1 MNSLSKQHYYAYPSQ
16 PTQKQQDQLA
26 MYYAPSTHQ
35 GNAQST
41 AGLVSPG
48 QFKSKTNPSSY
59 ANKRNYK
66 NNDKINS
73 NTSNF
78 VGSALSSV
86 GGAYPA
92 SNTNKSQAN
101 TPVQSDSSTSSS
113 VSGSA
118 NQNGMNN
125 SSNSLAIAA
134 NYANHSASLN
144 SSATNPQQQQQ
155 QTPLVNS
162 YAQQGYGSN
171 AYANEFYA
179 NQNGMLQQQGQQQGQ
194 QYAIYPS
201 SYYYVAS
208 QAQNGPNTGS
218 GLGNYFY
225 IIRKMFKSDFL
236 MMIIF
241 EF

>member
-16 PTQKQQDQLA
+16 PTQKQQDQPSLA
-26 MYYAPSTHQ
+26 MYYAPSAQ

-48 QFKSKTNPSSY
+48 QFKSKTNPPSY

-66 NNDKINS
+66 NNDKLNS

-86 GGAYPA
+86 GAAYPA
-92 SNTNKSQAN
+92 GSANKSQAN
-101 TPVQSDSSTSSS
+101 TPVQSDSSASSS

-118 NQNGMNN
+118 IQNGMNN

-144 SSATNPQQQQQ
+144 SSATNQPQQQ
-155 QTPLVNS
+155 QTPMVNS

-171 AYANEFYA
+171 AYAGEFYA
-179 NQNGMLQQQGQQQGQ
+179 SQNGMMQQQAQQQGQ

-208 QAQNGPNTGS
+208 QAQNGANTGS
-218 GLGNYFY
+218 GLGN
-225 IIRKMFKSDFL
+225 
-236 MMIIF
+236 
-241 EF
+241 